1 MIAMN
6 NGSSLSKFVI
16 SQSASDPGD
25 FGFHHHVA
33 DSQTMLCP
41 YDQLHRSRGSKTT
54 DQKLLKVA
62 QKTSAFFVCTDYP
75 DRALLNSD
83 KERSM
88 KKQKSVANTDAL
100 IININD
106 GFELS
111 FWAVKFGV
119 TKDEIRAAVRQ
130 AGNSLTAVKHHF
142 ALSQHV

>member
-1 MIAMN
+1 MN
-6 NGSSLSKFVI
+6 NGGSLPKFVI
-16 SQSASDPGD
+16 SQSASGPGD
-25 FGFHHHVA
+25 FNFHHHVA
-33 DSQTMLCP
+33 DSQTMFCP
-41 YDQLHRSRGSKTT
+41 YDQLHRSPGSKTT
-54 DQKLLKVA
+54 DQRLLKVA
-62 QKTSAFFVCTDYP
+62 QKTSALFVCTDYT

-83 KERSM
+83 KESPM

-130 AGNSLTAVKHHF
+130 AGNSLTAVKRHF
-142 ALSQHV
+142 ALSQHA